1 MRDLFKKVM
10 TGSMVAGAALVVA
23 ACGGGD
29 NAAEN
34 NMAGNI
40 TDEGLMNTGDMTG
53 VDAANA
59 GDANLGLDANL
70 SGGTDM
76 LGNTGTTDT
85 TTGNMGTGTTD
96 ATMNTGTGTGNTTGM

>member
-10 TGSMVAGAALVVA
+10 TGSMVGAALLVS

-29 NAAEN
+29 DAVEN
-34 NMAGNI
+34 NTAGNI

-59 GDANLGLDANL
+59 VDANLGMDANMT
-70 SGGTDM
+70 GTM
-76 LGNTGTTDT
+76 NTTGTTDV
-85 TTGNMGTGTTD
+85 TTGNVGTGTTD
-96 ATMNTGTGTGNTTGM
+96 ATVNTGTGTGNTTGM